1 LPGYPGNPEAIQ
13 PPPVKGHTGVV
24 RIALWI
30 RPASAPGVGGEHN
43 GALVVRVSAPAV
55 GGRATEAALTAVAG
69 ALGVRRHA
77 VTLIAG
83 ASSRTKI
90 VEIEGADSSALNRL
104 LANAG
109 HGDPT

>member
-1 LPGYPGNPEAIQ
+1 M
-13 PPPVKGHTGVV
+13 V

-30 RPASAPGVGGEHN
+30 RPASARPGVGGEHN

-83 ASSRTKI
+83 AWASNRTKI
-90 VEIEGADSSALNRL
+90 VEIEGADSGALNRL

>member
-1 LPGYPGNPEAIQ
+1 MA
-13 PPPVKGHTGVV
+13 
-24 RIALWI
+24 RIAPWI
-30 RPASAPGVGGEHN
+30 RPASARPGAGGEHN
-43 GALVVRVSAPAV
+43 GALVVRVSAPAI
-55 GGRATEAALTAVAG
+55 GGRATEAALTAVAS
-69 ALGVRRHA
+69 APGVRRHA

-90 VEIEGADSSALNRL
+90 VEIEGAESGALNRL

>member
-1 LPGYPGNPEAIQ
+1 MGPARLGAARGRRRTRRRA
-13 PPPVKGHTGVV
+13 G
-24 RIALWI
+24 
-30 RPASAPGVGGEHN
+30 RP
-43 GALVVRVSAPAV
+43 VSAPAV
-55 GGRATEAALTAVAG
+55 GGQATEAALTAVAA

-90 VEIEGADSSALNRL
+90 VEVEGADSGALNRL

>member
-1 LPGYPGNPEAIQ
+1 M
-13 PPPVKGHTGVV
+13 V
-24 RIALWI
+24 RITLRI
-30 RPASAPGVGGEHN
+30 RPASARPGVGGEHN

-55 GGRATEAALTAVAG
+55 GGRATEAALTAVDG

>member
-1 LPGYPGNPEAIQ
+1 
-13 PPPVKGHTGVV
+13 VKRHTGVV
-24 RIALWI
+24 CIVLWI
-30 RPASAPGVGGEHN
+30 RPAPARPGVGGERN

-55 GGRATEAALTAVAG
+55 AGRATKAALTAVVG

-90 VEIEGADSSALNRL
+90 VEIEGADSGALNRL
-104 LANAG
+104 LANAC

>member
-1 LPGYPGNPEAIQ
+1 VER
-13 PPPVKGHTGVV
+13 HTGVV
-24 RIALWI
+24 RIALWV
-30 RPASAPGVGGEHN
+30 RPASVAWPPTA

-55 GGRATEAALTAVAG
+55 GGQATEAALTAVAA
-69 ALGVRRHA
+69 ALGVRRHG

-90 VEIEGADSSALNRL
+90 VEVEGADSGALNRL

>member
-1 LPGYPGNPEAIQ
+1 M
-13 PPPVKGHTGVV
+13 KRHTGVV
-24 RIALWI
+24 RIAPWI
-30 RPASAPGVGGEHN
+30 RPASARPGVGGEHN

-55 GGRATEAALTAVAG
+55 GGRATEAALTAVVG

-90 VEIEGADSSALNRL
+90 AEIEGADSGALNRL

>member
-1 LPGYPGNPEAIQ
+1 MG
-13 PPPVKGHTGVV
+13 
-24 RIALWI
+24 
-30 RPASAPGVGGEHN
+30 PARLGAAGAGGEHN

-55 GGRATEAALTAVAG
+55 GGQATQAALTAVAA
-69 ALGVRRHA
+69 ALGIRRHP

-83 ASSRTKI
+83 ALSRTKI
-90 VEIEGADSSALNRL
+90 VEVEGVDPGALHRL

>member
-1 LPGYPGNPEAIQ
+1 MER
-13 PPPVKGHTGVV
+13 HTGVV
-24 RIALWI
+24 RIALWV
-30 RPASAPGVGGEHN
+30 RPGSARPGVGGEHN

-55 GGRATEAALTAVAG
+55 GGQATEAALTAVAA

-90 VEIEGADSSALNRL
+90 VQVEGADPGALNRL

-109 HGDPT
+109 HGNPT

>member
-1 LPGYPGNPEAIQ
+1 M
-13 PPPVKGHTGVV
+13 V
-24 RIALWI
+24 RIALWV
-30 RPASAPGVGGEHN
+30 RPGSARPEVGGEHN

-55 GGRATEAALTAVAG
+55 GGQATEAALTAVAA
-69 ALGVRRHA
+69 ALGVRRRA

-90 VEIEGADSSALNRL
+90 IQVEDADQGALNRL

-109 HGDPT
+109 DGNPT

>member
-1 LPGYPGNPEAIQ
+1 MQ
-13 PPPVKGHTGVV
+13 PPPGGTDRLWV
-24 RIALWI
+24 R
-30 RPASAPGVGGEHN
+30 PGSAWPGAGGEHN

-55 GGRATEAALTAVAG
+55 SGQATEAALTAVAA

-90 VEIEGADSSALNRL
+90 VEVEGADPGALHRL

-109 HGDPT
+109 HGNPT

>member
-1 LPGYPGNPEAIQ
+1 M
-13 PPPVKGHTGVV
+13 KRHTGVV
-24 RIALWI
+24 RIAPWI
-30 RPASAPGVGGEHN
+30 RPVSARPGVGGEHN

-55 GGRATEAALTAVAG
+55 GGRATEAALTAVVG

-90 VEIEGADSSALNRL
+90 VEIEGADSGALNRL